1 MTDSHSSPE
10 ISYNSPK
17 WGPTL
22 KLVIGLTMV
31 AIVAGLVLRFHEILG
46 PLLLAFI
53 LAYVVHP
60 LASWFSKSTRLSW
73 HASVNLIYLVVIIL
87 LVGFF
92 TVTGVAVVQ
101 QAQSLVADIRTFVNG
116 VPKLVQDIS
125 GQVYQFGPFV
135 LDTNQLLKQFDIQTL
150 ASQIPGMVQPV
161 LGQAGGL
168 LSVLASG
175 TIATLGWGLFI
186 LLVSY
191 FILADAGQVP
201 DWVSGIEIP
210 GYDYDFRELGR
221 RLGRIWNAFMRG
233 QLTIIALTVGSYLV
247 LFSIFGVRN
256 ALALALLAGAARLV
270 PYLGPLINWTTLGVV
285 AFFQASNYFGLQQW
299 QFVLLLLVC
308 SIVLDQIFDSLI
320 TPRIYSSALNV
331 HPAAVLVTAIIAA
344 NFLGFIGLLM
354 AAPVLATLTLFSKYA
369 LRKMLDLN
377 PWPEEERQEATGTFG
392 FTVFTRLYARL
403 QTYLHKKKTASDKQI
418 LEEKS

>member
-1 MTDSHSSPE
+1 MTNLHASPE
-10 ISYNSPK
+10 NASDSPK

-22 KLVIGLTMV
+22 KLVVGLTMV
-31 AIVAGLVLRFHEILG
+31 AVVAGLVLRFHEIIG
-46 PLLLAFI
+46 PLLLAII

-60 LASWFSKSTRLSW
+60 LANWLSKSTRLSW
-73 HASVNLIYLVVIIL
+73 RASVNLIYLVVIML
-87 LVGFF
+87 LLGSF

-101 QAQSLVADIRTFVNG
+101 QGQSLVADIRTFVNG
-116 VPKLVQDIS
+116 LPQLVQDIS
-125 GQVYQFGPFV
+125 GQVYQIGPFI

-150 ASQIPGMVQPV
+150 ASQIPGLVQPV

-175 TIATLGWGLFI
+175 TIATMGWGLFV

-201 DWVSGIEIP
+201 DLVSGIEIP
-210 GYDYDFRELGR
+210 GYDNDFREIGR

-270 PYLGPLINWTTLGVV
+270 PYLGPLINWSTLSVV
-285 AFFQASNYFGLQQW
+285 AYFQPANYFGLEQW

-308 SIVLDQIFDSLI
+308 AIIVDQIFDNLI
-320 TPRIYSSALNV
+320 SPRIYSSALNV

-344 NFLGFIGLLM
+344 NFIGFIGLLM

-369 LRKMLDLN
+369 MRKMLDLP
-377 PWPEEERQEATGTFG
+377 PWPEEEKQEATGAFG
-392 FTVFTRLYARL
+392 FSAITRLYIRV
-403 QTYLHKKKTASDKQI
+403 QTYLHKRKTASEKQI
-418 LEEKS
+418 AEEKS